1 MFVYRCS
8 SISYL
13 SSLLEKEDRS
23 VRIVAGE
30 ALALIF
36 EIGVI
41 EKSSVDPISASDI
54 TGQESKPQE
63 SYVHIQGLKGKVINQ
78 VKNLAV
84 EAGGKGSAKK
94 DLNNQRDL
102 FRNISEFFEVLWVPF
117 LLLSLDMYVGSYC
130 AHRISLILPFDI
142 IIVWLLSGGHYEDWW

>member
-1 MFVYRCS
+1 MFLLNVVVYLHFRLQMNLANYSFFILNYLCS

-13 SSLLEKEDRS
+13 SSLLDKEDRS

-36 EIGVI
+36 EIGTI
-41 EKSSVDPISASDI
+41 EKSSADPNSASDI
-54 TGQESKPQE
+54 TGGESKPQE
-63 SYVHIQGLKGKVINQ
+63 SYVHLQGLKGKVINQ

-94 DLNNQRDL
+94 DLNSQRDL
-102 FRNISEFFEVLWVPF
+102 FRDITEFFEVL
-117 LLLSLDMYVGSYC
+117 
-130 AHRISLILPFDI
+130 
-142 IIVWLLSGGHYEDWW
+142 